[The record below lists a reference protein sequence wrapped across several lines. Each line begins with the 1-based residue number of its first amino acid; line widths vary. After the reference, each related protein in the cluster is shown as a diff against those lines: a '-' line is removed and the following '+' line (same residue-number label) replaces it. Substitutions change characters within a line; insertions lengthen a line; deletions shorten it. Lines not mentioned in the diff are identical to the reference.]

1 MICVY
6 PADCT
11 DFSTNG
17 NGTLAP
23 LSAEVTETLNGE
35 YELTLV
41 HPIDEAG
48 KWQRLV
54 EGCILRAPVPA
65 AMTPRVN
72 FTAPGDDNRTEVWRV
87 NTDFS
92 GAETRKGTL
101 RLRSGPG
108 TKYKVLATYKN
119 GSFVQEQKPGLY
131 NPKPCLATDILDRR
145 RLMKRLTHYHST
157 VPIQRRLPQMAS
169 LPKPH
174 VNGSRNWKT
183 PVIRSSCGMVSSCG
197 K

>member
-54 EGCILRAPVPA
+54 EGCINAWGTCFSSGFPLFRWCSLQEKRSISMKSAEIIQ
-65 AMTPRVN
+65 N
-72 FTAPGDDNRTEVWRV
+72 RV
-87 NTDFS
+87 NT
-92 GAETRKGTL
+92 T
-101 RLRSGPG
+101 
-108 TKYKVLATYKN
+108 
-119 GSFVQEQKPGLY
+119 
-131 NPKPCLATDILDRR
+131 
-145 RLMKRLTHYHST
+145 
-157 VPIQRRLPQMAS
+157 
-169 LPKPH
+169 
-174 VNGSRNWKT
+174 
-183 PVIRSSCGMVSSCG
+183 
-197 K
+197 

>member
-48 KWQRLV
+48 KTQGTVLCASRHPWSILLHFLSKQR
-54 EGCILRAPVPA
+54 
-65 AMTPRVN
+65 
-72 FTAPGDDNRTEVWRV
+72 
-87 NTDFS
+87 
-92 GAETRKGTL
+92 
-101 RLRSGPG
+101 
-108 TKYKVLATYKN
+108 
-119 GSFVQEQKPGLY
+119 
-131 NPKPCLATDILDRR
+131 
-145 RLMKRLTHYHST
+145 T
-157 VPIQRRLPQMAS
+157 VPCVFILFLR
-169 LPKPH
+169 
-174 VNGSRNWKT
+174 
-183 PVIRSSCGMVSSCG
+183 I
-197 K
+197 